1 MRPDLRVPPQAPVV
15 PIPAVTPPSRWRSV
29 RRFVPPLVGLTLML
43 ALWEGVVRLFEIP
56 RYLVPKPTDIVDA
69 AFDNRS
75 ELLEA
80 TGRTMMASL
89 TGLCLAIVLGIA
101 GAVILGFSRFL
112 ERSFF
117 PYAIVLQTTPIVAI
131 APLIVIWIGPG
142 LKAIIIVSLIIS
154 FFPMLS
160 NTLAGLNSVDPE
172 ARSLFRLYGASRWET
187 MWKLRLPGA
196 MPFIMAGVT
205 ISGGLSVIGA
215 IVGEFVAGIGG
226 GRGGL
231 GFVVQVSSKQLNVP
245 YLAAGAI
252 AGAITGVLYHV
263 ASKRLARRLLAW
275 HESALFQEGGGTRIS
290 VGPASGG

>member
-1 MRPDLRVPPQAPVV
+1 VKA
-15 PIPAVTPPSRWRSV
+15 AV
-29 RRFVPPLVGLTLML
+29 
-43 ALWEGVVRLFEIP
+43 E
-56 RYLVPKPTDIVDA
+56 
-69 AFDNRS
+69 NRS
-75 ELLEA
+75 QLLEA
-80 TGRTMMASL
+80 TGRTMIASV
-89 TGLCLAIVLGIA
+89 TGLALAIVLGIA
-101 GAVILGFSRFL
+101 GAVVLGFSRFL
-112 ERSFF
+112 ERSVF

-131 APLIVIWIGPG
+131 APMIVIWIGPG
-142 LKAIIIVSLIIS
+142 LRSIIIVSLIIS

-172 ARSLFRLYGASRWET
+172 ARSLFQLYGASQWKT

-196 MPFIMAGVT
+196 LPYIMAGVT

-252 AGAITGVLYHV
+252 AGAITGVAYHIV
-263 ASKRLARRLLAW
+263 GKQLSRRLLIW
-275 HESALFQEGGGTRIS
+275 HDSALSQEGGAKRIS
-290 VGPASGG
+290 VGPASGA